1 MCILKKVSVGLKWV
15 CESRILRVEE
25 RGPLNNS
32 VSRKTARS
40 DDISQVNL
48 IVGSNELAKLTKIE
62 TSSIS
67 EAS

>member
-1 MCILKKVSVGLKWV
+1 MCILKKVSVGLKCV

-32 VSRKTARS
+32 LSRKT
-40 DDISQVNL
+40 VNL
-48 IVGSNELAKLTKIE
+48 IVGSNGFAKLTKIE